1 MQSETM
7 QPELDFTSRKRGT
20 GKGSKF
26 FVLDKREWDRLW
38 SVRTANRMNLLTAY
52 LVLMAGTG
60 ADHRLTKWSSKACEQ
75 YAGMGKPRAK
85 AAIDELIAGGLLQR
99 TSASTARFPQYE
111 FPRRRGEAA
120 PDDVIFMP
128 NQFVTG
134 CSDEVPMLRRIRET
148 GDPMLLR
155 MLVDLYG
162 FVQVDPA
169 FGLPLSVLR
178 QFGKQAE
185 CCRKVGEFGANA
197 VWALSLGGIRQVDEV
212 WMRKCLRKNSQGDFL
227 SRINVLQ
234 QIGAI
239 WFEPW
244 VFESNQD
251 DAEPLFPIET
261 SNSSNVSDWPA
272 CIQHRLVAGILVGK
286 MARALDPYDKHT
298 LVVLP
303 AHHSPPALR
312 GVCRLQVEADT
323 LGRKTAYAQRMALKE
338 GWRDACDELY
348 RDLQSGRTAGPIR
361 VIHR

>member
-1 MQSETM
+1 M
-7 QPELDFTSRKRGT
+7 QPELDFTPRKRGA

-38 SVRTANRMNLLTAY
+38 SVRTANRMNLQSTY

-60 ADHRLTKWSSKACEQ
+60 ADHRLTKWSAKACEQ

-85 AAIDELIAGGLLQR
+85 AAIEELIADGIMQR
-99 TSASTARFPQYE
+99 TSALTARFPQYE
-111 FPRRRGEAA
+111 FMHRHEEQSQ
-120 PDDVIFMP
+120 DDVIYMP

-134 CSDEVPMLRRIRET
+134 CSNEVSMLRRIRET

-155 MLVDLYG
+155 MQVDLHG

-169 FGLPLSVLR
+169 FGLPLGILR
-178 QFGKQAE
+178 LFGNQSE
-185 CCRKVGEFGANA
+185 CCRKVGEFGANTI
-197 VWALSLGGIRQVDEV
+197 WALSLGGMRQVDEV
-212 WMRKCLRKNSQGDFL
+212 WMRKCLRKNSQGDFW

-244 VFESNQD
+244 VFDSDRD
-251 DAEPLFPIET
+251 DAEPLFPVEGA
-261 SNSSNVSDWPA
+261 SSGAVSDWPTHVRH
-272 CIQHRLVAGILVGK
+272 QSVAGVLVGNSG
-286 MARALDPYDKHT
+286 RVLDPYGKHT

-312 GVCRLQVEADT
+312 GVCRLRVEPDT
-323 LGRKTAYAQRMALKE
+323 PGRRTAYAQRMALKE
-338 GWRDACDELY
+338 GWQDACDELY
-348 RDLQSGRTAGPIR
+348 RDLQSGRTDKPIR